1 MILYRSTLE
10 LTLENL
16 KTIKLWHD
24 LLFKNKEETIEDQET
39 AIKIYA
45 LLIDT
50 REYQSQQDKV
60 RGTI

>member
-24 LLFKNKEETIEDQET
+24 LLFKNKEETIVDKET
-39 AIKIYA
+39 AIKISA

-50 REYQSQQDKV
+50 REYQHQQDKL

>member
-1 MILYRSTLE
+1 MILYRPTLE

-50 REYQSQQDKV
+50 REYQSQQDKL

>member
-50 REYQSQQDKV
+50 REYRSQQDKL

>member
-50 REYQSQQDKV
+50 REYQSQQDKL

>member
-24 LLFKNKEETIEDQET
+24 LLFKNKEETIVDKET

-50 REYQSQQDKV
+50 REYQSQQDKL